1 MLLSKLL
8 DSGLRRNDD
17 KAIDADRQSVQP
29 ESSPLRLLWTRLHGC
44 GAFGELSRAVL
55 ERRQEQAAEE
65 PRSRPA
71 KAEIYTPVIPAKA
84 GIQWLI

>member
-1 MLLSKLL
+1 MSKLL
-8 DSGLRRNDD
+8 DSGFRRNDD
-17 KAIDADRQSVQP
+17 KAIDADRQSLQP
-29 ESSPLRLLWTRLHGC
+29 EASPLGHLWTRLHGC
-44 GAFGELSRAVL
+44 GAFGELSRAVV
-55 ERRQEQAAEE
+55 ERRQEQAAEA